1 VTTSRPV
8 VAVVPFGAKGRDAT
22 AGGIGRQV
30 ARRLVER
37 FADDPNVE
45 LRPVFLVAMPETA
58 GDAGYLVFGS
68 TPDADLAARY
78 GESVGTTHALTG
90 LYREDEKGRALAAT
104 LVDVRT
110 RTVTAERELTVPAEG
125 LHRAEPALAA
135 WLAEALG
142 VPAPRGEP
150 ETANEPSYQAL
161 LAGLE
166 DETNATLL
174 RTGDPS
180 AADAAR
186 ARAFE
191 EYGAAVRLDPESG
204 RAEDRLLVLAAESV
218 EHGDEER
225 AARALENLIEAK
237 PRSWRAYYMRAE
249 LLRRIGETSLAIVA
263 LEQAHALH
271 PLRDADVIALAEL
284 YIAEQA
290 PGQAASHLRRI
301 APGVGAQGVGAP
313 GRVADRVAGSAEF
326 ARAQEL
332 LGVIALQKGDQ
343 PAAREYFERA
353 AANGRPGARAQLA
366 RVLIAAGLR
375 EEASRQLGQVL
386 SSEGAGPDAV
396 AQARRLRLGLER
408 PDLEAELERA
418 GRAALTADAA
428 RLDEVRAG
436 FERVLAFDPDLW
448 EAHFGLGLVA
458 RQTEDFVAAALAF
471 RRALDLAPEQADV
484 MHELGVALLA
494 SGSGSRAD
502 ALGLLDRAAALRPG
516 EAAYIADAGFAHL
529 RAGDLDAARERLHI
543 ASTIDAADPLTRAYL
558 AELERAEAAA
568 GKVN

>member
-1 VTTSRPV
+1 MTTSRPV
-8 VAVVPFGAKGRDAT
+8 VAVVPFGAKGRDAR
-22 AGGIGRQV
+22 AGGIGRQI

-78 GESVGTTHALTG
+78 GESLGTTHALTG
-90 LYREDEKGRALAAT
+90 LYRDDGNGRALALT
-104 LVDVRT
+104 LVNVKT
-110 RTVTAERELTVPAEG
+110 RTVTAQRDLSIPADG

-142 VPAPRGEP
+142 VPAPKGEP

-174 RTGDPS
+174 RAGDPS

-186 ARAFE
+186 ARAFD
-191 EYGAAVRLDPESG
+191 EYVAAVQLDPESG

-225 AARALENLIEAK
+225 AARALENLIGAK

-249 LLRRIGETSLAIVA
+249 LLRRTGETSLAIVA
-263 LEQAHALH
+263 LEHAHALH
-271 PLRDADVIALAEL
+271 PLRDVDVITLAEL
-284 YIAEQA
+284 YVAEQA
-290 PGQAASHLRRI
+290 SGQAASHLRRI
-301 APGVGAQGVGAP
+301 VS
-313 GRVADRVAGSAEF
+313 GSAEF
-326 ARAQEL
+326 GRAQEL
-332 LGVIALQKGDQ
+332 LGVIALQKGDET
-343 PAAREYFERA
+343 AARGYFESA
-353 AANGRPGARAQLA
+353 AVNGRPGARAHLA

-375 EEASRQLGQVL
+375 EEASRQLDQVL
-386 SSEGAGPDAV
+386 SLEGAGPDAV

-418 GRAALTADAA
+418 GRAALTADAS
-428 RLDEVRAG
+428 RLEEVRAG
-436 FERVLAFDPDLW
+436 FERVIAFDPDVW

-458 RQTEDFVAAALAF
+458 RQTEDFVAAARAF

-494 SGSGSRAD
+494 SGSGSKAD
-502 ALGLLDRAAALRPG
+502 ALRLLDRAASLRPG

-529 RAGDLDAARERLHI
+529 RAGDLDAARQRLHI
-543 ASTIDAADPLTRAYL
+543 ASTIDAADPLTRAYV